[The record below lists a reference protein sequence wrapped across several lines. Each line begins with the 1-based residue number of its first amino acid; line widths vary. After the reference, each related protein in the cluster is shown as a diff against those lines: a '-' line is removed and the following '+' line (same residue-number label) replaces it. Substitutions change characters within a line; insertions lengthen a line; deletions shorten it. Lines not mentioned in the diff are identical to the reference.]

1 MSLFQG
7 ARLYDIF
14 FAFRNA
20 QHGSRNP
27 KWPALVRRALALLVW
42 LMILTHGI
50 SVVTLW
56 LQIDASVTDS
66 VPTASAAALGY
77 GSGNSDFAVSLNE
90 TLCAT
95 IDRESYDGASWASC
109 GVATGGTFDYL
120 STATGLQ
127 AYTNR
132 SLTVRTVWLD
142 DGIAIMTPT
151 ALPLVGYQASSLGV
165 RAQCRSVTKQ
175 CVRCA
180 THEPDVDSDCLGAP
194 SGVRLDCDAE
204 TMYNITVK
212 DGGDH
217 FASVLLSANGSVV
230 NGDADSNPF
239 QYGDVVASDVY
250 QTPGVVFWSLFVG
263 NSGFIRHGA
272 GSPLNVL

>member
-1 MSLFQG
+1 MQVD
-7 ARLYDIF
+7 AD
-14 FAFRNA
+14 AD
-20 QHGSRNP
+20 SR
-27 KWPALVRRALALLVW
+27 R
-42 LMILTHGI
+42 
-50 SVVTLW
+50 
-56 LQIDASVTDS
+56 
-66 VPTASAAALGY
+66 
-77 GSGNSDFAVSLNE
+77 
-90 TLCAT
+90 
-95 IDRESYDGASWASC
+95 
-109 GVATGGTFDYL
+109 GGTFDYL

-165 RAQCRSVTKQ
+165 RAECRTVTKQ

-180 THEPDVDSDCLGAP
+180 THEPDVDSDCLGAA

-212 DGGDH
+212 EGGDH

-230 NGDADSNPF
+230 NGDADSK
-239 QYGDVVASDVY
+239 
-250 QTPGVVFWSLFVG
+250 
-263 NSGFIRHGA
+263 
-272 GSPLNVL
+272 